1 MQASKKPKTI
11 KFHPVTPSRW
21 KDFEKLF
28 GDNGA
33 CGGCWCM
40 SARRPSAEFRQSK
53 GTENKRAIKKII
65 DSRKPPGVLGFDG
78 NNPVV
83 WCCVGPREEFA
94 RLENSRSLKP
104 IDDVPVWSIPCLFV
118 ARTHRKA
125 KLSSKAVDA
134 AVKYAFS
141 KGAKI
146 VEGYPNDTRGKKWAD
161 PFAWM
166 GLVSSFSNAG
176 FKIAKRVSPSRV
188 IMRRY
193 KSAKTKTQK

>member
-1 MQASKKPKTI
+1 MSATEQIPTI

-40 SARRPSAEFRQSK
+40 SARLSSADFRKSK

-65 DSRKPPGVLGFDG
+65 ESGRPPGIIGIDG
-78 NNPVV
+78 KEPVA
-83 WCCVGPREEFA
+83 WCCVGPRKDFV
-94 RLENSRSLKP
+94 RLKNSRSLKP
-104 IDDVPVWSIPCLFV
+104 IDNRPVWSIPCLFV
-118 ARTHRKA
+118 SKTHRKA

-166 GLVSSFSNAG
+166 GLVSSFSKAG
-176 FKIAKRVSPSRV
+176 FKIAKRISPSRV

-193 KSAKTKTQK
+193 EKSAK

>member
-1 MQASKKPKTI
+1 MEKAKKSSAI
-11 KFHPVTPSRW
+11 KFHPVTPARW

-40 SARRPSAEFRQSK
+40 SPRKLGADFRQSR
-53 GTENKRAIKKII
+53 GPENKREIKKII
-65 DSRKPPGVLGFDG
+65 LSGKPPGVIGFDKKE
-78 NNPVV
+78 PVA
-83 WCCVGPREEFA
+83 WCCVGRREEFT

-104 IDDVPVWSIPCLFV
+104 IDDQPVWSIPCLFV
-118 ARTHRKA
+118 AKTHRKT

-176 FKIAKRVSPSRV
+176 FKIAKRISPSRV

-193 KSAKTKTQK
+193 KKSAK